1 VLSLRFVMT
10 TAGGHHCEPAA
21 SGTVLGMI
29 DRLANVAVRTRGHHI
44 ATLALCESCFAAH
57 YLPLASSTDAER
69 GELLI
74 SPVPSSAR

>member
-1 VLSLRFVMT
+1 VSRQQ
-10 TAGGHHCEPAA
+10 AAQCWECEA
-21 SGTVLGMI
+21 MI
-29 DRLANVAVRTRGHHI
+29 DRLANVAVRTRGQHI

-74 SPVPSSAR
+74 FLVPSSAR